1 MVNVTKS
8 DIEKL
13 ERPDYELQKTILPT
27 EIKAAKAFRCLE
39 LGITPVRF
47 VIMEKRLMFL
57 KYILDEGTETM
68 IYKVYEEQ
76 RKTSKK
82 GDFVDLVK
90 SDLNEMEIKF
100 EDKDIQEMSKQQWK
114 KLINQKIKEKALNYL
129 VAENDKKEKT
139 RHIKFN
145 KLEMSNYL
153 NENKSTSLS
162 KLIFSI
168 RSGTLDI
175 KCLNKWNY
183 GDNLCVMCELK
194 AETLEHLMICPE
206 YGEKEENGWREIYGN
221 NPKKQINIA
230 KMIKKRM
237 EIRKIKQEAGQDS
250 PHGSHSPTYCC

>member
-1 MVNVTKS
+1 
-8 DIEKL
+8 
-13 ERPDYELQKTILPT
+13 
-27 EIKAAKAFRCLE
+27 
-39 LGITPVRF
+39 
-47 VIMEKRLMFL
+47 
-57 KYILDEGTETM
+57 
-68 IYKVYEEQ
+68 
-76 RKTSKK
+76 
-82 GDFVDLVK
+82 
-90 SDLNEMEIKF
+90 
-100 EDKDIQEMSKQQWK
+100 
-114 KLINQKIKEKALNYL
+114 
-129 VAENDKKEKT
+129 
-139 RHIKFN
+139 
-145 KLEMSNYL
+145 MSNYL

-194 AETLEHLMICPE
+194 AETLEHMMICPE

-230 KMIKKRM
+230 KMIEKRM

>member
-1 MVNVTKS
+1 MKNK
-8 DIEKL
+8 EK
-13 ERPDYELQKTILPT
+13 Q
-27 EIKAAKAFRCLE
+27 A
-39 LGITPVRF
+39 
-47 VIMEKRLMFL
+47 
-57 KYILDEGTETM
+57 
-68 IYKVYEEQ
+68 
-76 RKTSKK
+76 KK

-100 EDKDIQEMSKQQWK
+100 EDKDIQEMSKRQWK

-206 YGEKEENGWREIYGN
+206 YGEKEEN
-221 NPKKQINIA
+221 NPGKQISIA
-230 KMIKKRM
+230 KMVEKRM
-237 EIRKIKQEAGQDS
+237 EISKTKQEVGQD
-250 PHGSHSPTYCC
+250 SHSPTYCC